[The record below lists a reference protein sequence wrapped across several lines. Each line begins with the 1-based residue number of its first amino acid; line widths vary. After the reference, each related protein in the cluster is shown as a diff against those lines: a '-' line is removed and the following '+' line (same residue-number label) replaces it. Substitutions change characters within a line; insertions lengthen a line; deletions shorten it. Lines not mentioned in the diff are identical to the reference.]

1 MSSRPPGPET
11 VSVEALL
18 AGSIAFDDILDAR
31 TPAEFEADHL
41 PGAISTPVLSDHERV
56 IIGTRYTTDSFEA
69 KREGAARIARNIA
82 SLLETTLADRPR
94 DWSPVVYCWRGG
106 SRSGALAIVL
116 TQIGWR
122 VKVIGG
128 GYKAFRQHILSSLS
142 GLVAERRFRV
152 VCGVTGCGKTRFLH
166 ALSERG
172 AAVLD
177 LEAIATHRGSL
188 LGAVPDRAQP
198 SQRLFESRLWAALQA
213 LPTDEDIYVESESR
227 KIGNV
232 QIPQVLMEKMRASE
246 CLSLSLPTQDRVTLL
261 CEEYAHFLRE
271 PARLELQIEK
281 LRPLIGDEQTRCWLD
296 QIERQDWR
304 ALVEGLLDQH
314 YDPSYTRS
322 IGRNYPGQATARVVV
337 LGGPAPSD
345 YDSAASILLEKR
357 STL

>member
-1 MSSRPPGPET
+1 MSSRPSGPET
-11 VSVEALL
+11 ISVEALL
-18 AGSIAFDDILDAR
+18 TGSIPFDDILDAR

-56 IIGTRYTTDSFEA
+56 IIGTRHATDSFEA

-116 TQIGWR
+116 AQIGWR

-128 GYKAFRQHILSSLS
+128 GYKAFRQHILAGLPSLV
-142 GLVAERRFRV
+142 GERRFRV
-152 VCGVTGCGKTRFLH
+152 ICGVTGCGKTRFLH
-166 ALSERG
+166 ALSQRG

-177 LEAIATHRGSL
+177 LEAIAAHRGSL
-188 LGAVPDRAQP
+188 LGAVPEKAQP
-198 SQRLFESRLWAALQA
+198 SQRLFESRLWAALRA
-213 LPTDEDIYVESESR
+213 LPTDQDIYVESESK

-232 QIPQVLMEKMRASE
+232 QIPEVLMEKMRSSE
-246 CLSLSLPTQDRVTLL
+246 CLNLSLPTQDRVTLL
-261 CEEYAHFLRE
+261 CEEYAHFFRE
-271 PARLELQIEK
+271 PARLKLQIEK
-281 LRPLIGDEQTRCWLD
+281 LQPLIGDEQTQCWLD
-296 QIERQDWR
+296 QIRRQDWR
-304 ALVEGLLDQH
+304 SLVEGLLDRH
-314 YDPSYTRS
+314 YDPSYARS
-322 IGRNYPGQATARVVV
+322 IRRNYPGQSTAGVVL
-337 LGGPAPSD
+337 LGGPAPND